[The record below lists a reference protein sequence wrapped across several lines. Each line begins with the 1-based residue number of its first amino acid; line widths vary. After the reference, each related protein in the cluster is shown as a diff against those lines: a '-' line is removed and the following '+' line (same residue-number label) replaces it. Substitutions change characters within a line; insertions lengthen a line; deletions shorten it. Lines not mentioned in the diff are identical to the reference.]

1 MTCRAP
7 VLLAVAFC
15 AAPGAARAQT
25 MLDQQQQLIDIHS
38 LLLDLPPLQAPAA
51 LSSGTLGVS
60 LEGVTIPVIDG
71 TTGSKTQITA
81 SDRVRLYPRPRLM
94 LGLPAPRR
102 FRAFVGLSY
111 IPPFEIRDVS
121 TNYIAGEGGFGFA
134 PGVFRVGAR
143 LHGLYAIAK
152 SPVTDPNTR
161 DTLETKEW
169 GADLA
174 VGARLRWK
182 ELDLDLEPYA
192 GAGAVSLEGRFRVT
206 SDGTILRSDYTGAAV
221 HAGLRLVFRSRWE
234 VVTELDAY
242 PGRLVHTDFRVGY
255 LFGLFGG

>member
-1 MTCRAP
+1 MTHRAP
-7 VLLAVAFC
+7 VLLAVALC
-15 AAPGAARAQT
+15 AAPSVARAQT

-38 LLLDLPPLQAPAA
+38 LLLDLPPVQAPAA

-60 LEGVTIPVIDG
+60 LEGVTIPDING
-71 TTGSKTQITA
+71 MTGSKTQITA
-81 SDRVRLYPRPRLM
+81 SDRTPVYPRPRLM
-94 LGLPAPRR
+94 LGLPAPQR

-111 IPPFEIRDVS
+111 IPPFEINGVS

-143 LHGLYAIAK
+143 LHGVYAIAK

-169 GADLA
+169 GADLS

-182 ELDLDLEPYA
+182 AIDLDFEPYA
-192 GAGAVSLEGRFRVT
+192 GAGAVLLEGRFRVT
-206 SDGTILRSDYTGAAV
+206 SDGTVLRSDYTGAAV
-221 HAGLRLVFRSRWE
+221 QGGIRLVFRSRWE
-234 VVTELDAY
+234 FVTEVDAY
-242 PGRLVHTDFRVGY
+242 PGRLVHTNFRIGY